1 MYEIGP
7 DPSSKGPPAST
18 SFPRHEEARPFP
30 LMAPSPPPSARPSST
45 SPTESRDASGERDAN
60 GNFGNHYSTEQSPPG
75 SSGVHPGDGGIFNF
89 PQNDGGGAVRLT
101 HMTPISPTNEDVYS
115 SEQLQRNPQPPIS
128 NSFLQVLSP
137 SRPGATFPYLF
148 TGPGGPPIFSMQE
161 NEKYRKLMLK
171 KQKRKSKQE
180 KNVLNVFNAEA
191 VVGHI
196 GNIDDIDSVL
206 QSMGEK
212 VEKKPKVKKSKEKNE
227 KTKSEKRERA
237 RKSVE
242 KDIEDIEEEDKSE
255 DDDEKP
261 REEEIK
267 IVNKARNKFVEDDL
281 MAFKNNF
288 NLVGPEPGPLTR
300 HKSRDCL
307 AGSVESLPTNTS
319 SPNMSFTKVTSKKHR
334 TKRSKEE
341 SGKPPPGPV
350 VAPDGRKGGYALRS
364 REGGSGATGGREQVT
379 SSAESSV
386 NRVEQNTPPIKPS
399 LEIPSLEGEDFPKLV
414 QDDFPALPGGGA
426 ASDPAPI
433 LPSAWSRAV
442 VKSSDSDVGADKQ
455 IAKNSD
461 SEEITDSS
469 NISEDNVENKD
480 HEKDSNA
487 CDFEAVIDSTVPSDS
502 VRIDIESSGSDI
514 ENVDEEGFNAEKDN
528 EEEEEVTVT
537 KTDIFLD
544 STTVPDDPSPEEE
557 EGVASAKID
566 NIEVVTNEDEFNRR
580 KADNSAPVVI
590 FSENDQDWT
599 SAEFTFGFDVN
610 EDLVANSS
618 NLAIQDLATQQPQQM
633 WPIPAPLAPIDTMDG
648 AILSFGGPDSMRMI
662 VPVPVGVPIPVSG
675 MAEHLPPLP
684 FYPHPQFPNGVIP
697 NFRAYGMSFGHQ
709 MAPQGMLHQQ
719 YQEDELELGEK
730 GDDAAGE
737 DHTISP
743 ESGISSAS
751 PLSWQPDSSPSLPAP
766 GSYPHNRDPGRANPP
781 PLPLA
786 SQVSQSLS
794 NWQGHSVHSDSSE
807 SDRSSPAPGWATQ
820 VEIEEDKAEN
830 ADDATNVTSD
840 KTNDS
845 GLSSEN
851 SNASLEKDLKER
863 KLEKFNLGEIVSFIS
878 SSWSSVSQDSS
889 VSVFSA
895 SSHAH
900 TDVTA

>member
-1 MYEIGP
+1 MYKTGP
-7 DPSSKGPPAST
+7 DPSSKGPPATT

-30 LMAPSPPPSARPSST
+30 LMGPSPPPSDRPSSA
-45 SPTESRDASGERDAN
+45 SPAESRDPSGERDAN
-60 GNFGNHYSTEQSPPG
+60 GNFENHYSTEQSPSG
-75 SSGVHPGDGGIFNF
+75 AAGVHPGDGGIFNF
-89 PQNDGGGAVRLT
+89 PQNESGGAVRLT

-128 NSFLQVLSP
+128 VLSP
-137 SRPGATFPYLF
+137 SRPSAAFPYLF
-148 TGPGGPPIFSMQE
+148 AGPGGPPIFTMQE

-196 GNIDDIDSVL
+196 GNVEDIDSVL

-242 KDIEDIEEEDKSE
+242 KDMEDIEDADKSE
-255 DDDEKP
+255 EDDEKP
-261 REEEIK
+261 LAEETK

-281 MAFKNNF
+281 MAFKDNF
-288 NLVGPEPGPLTR
+288 YLVAPEPGPLTR

-307 AGSVESLPTNTS
+307 AGSVESLSTNTS
-319 SPNMSFTKVTSKKHR
+319 SPNMSFIKVTSKKHR

-350 VAPDGRKGGYALRS
+350 ATQDSRKGGYALRS
-364 REGGSGATGGREQVT
+364 REGGIGTIGGREQVISPT
-379 SSAESSV
+379 ESVVS
-386 NRVEQNTPPIKPS
+386 RVEQNPPTSKPS
-399 LEIPSLEGEDFPKLV
+399 LEIPSLEGKDFPKLV

-426 ASDPAPI
+426 PSNPAPI

-442 VKSSDSDVGADKQ
+442 VKSSDSDGGAEKL

-469 NISEDNVENKD
+469 NISEENGNKD
-480 HEKDSNA
+480 NKKDCNA

-502 VRIDIESSGSDI
+502 VCIDIEDPSNDI
-514 ENVDEEGFNAEKDN
+514 ENIEDEDVSVEKDN
-528 EEEEEVTVT
+528 EEEEDVTVT

-544 STTVPDDPSPEEE
+544 STTVPDDEQRPEEE
-557 EGVASAKID
+557 VAASEISIID

-590 FSENDQDWT
+590 FSENNEQDWT

-618 NLAIQDLATQQPQQM
+618 NLAIQDLTSHQPQQM
-633 WPIPAPLAPIDTMDG
+633 WPIPTPLAPIDTMDR
-648 AILSFGGPDSMRMI
+648 AILSFGGPPDPMRMI

-675 MAEHLPPLP
+675 MADHLPPLP

-709 MAPQGMLHQQ
+709 IAPQGMLHQQ

-730 GDDAAGE
+730 AEDAVGE

-766 GSYPHNRDPGRANPP
+766 GSYPHNREPGRDNPP
-781 PLPLA
+781 ALPLA

-807 SDRSSPAPGWATQ
+807 SDRSSPAPGWATR
-820 VEIEEDKAEN
+820 VEIEEDKVEN
-830 ADDATNVTSD
+830 ADDAPNASSD

-851 SNASLEKDLKER
+851 SNVSLEKDLKER